1 MWRYG
6 AHARS
11 DAIEILGTV
20 RELVGIPH
28 ARALYVKC
36 AADRLAAYEENYA
49 ELIGQFL
56 AKTASQRPAF
66 LRRITKTVSQDD
78 AAFFLVMCAQAALR
92 VHRFFDVH
100 DRYQRFLMPGAGYRL
115 ATQGV
120 FEFVREV
127 DQTIDDAWP
136 YDLVGEVW
144 PSEDDAEID

>member
-1 MWRYG
+1 MLRYG

-11 DAIEILGTV
+11 DAIDILDTV
-20 RELVGIPH
+20 RELVGLPH
-28 ARALYVKC
+28 ARALYEKYD
-36 AADRLAAYEENYA
+36 ADQLTAYEEKNA

-56 AKTASQRPAF
+56 TKTASQRPAF

-78 AAFFLVMCAQAALR
+78 AAFFLVLCAQAALR

-100 DRYQRFLMPGAGYRL
+100 DRYQRFLIPGAGYRV

-127 DQTIDDAWP
+127 DQTIDDGWP
-136 YDLVGEVW
+136 YELVGEVW
-144 PSEDDAEID
+144 PGADDADVD